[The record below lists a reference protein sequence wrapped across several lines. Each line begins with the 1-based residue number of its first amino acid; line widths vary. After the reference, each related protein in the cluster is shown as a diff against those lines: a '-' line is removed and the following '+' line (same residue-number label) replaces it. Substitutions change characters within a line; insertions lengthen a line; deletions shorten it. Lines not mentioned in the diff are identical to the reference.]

1 VKAEPKN
8 GELRDRFA
16 SALSRQKR
24 LDEAEAEAE
33 YGEVIRLRPKFA
45 GGSERLGVILKWRG
59 SLAEASRTTKPDA
72 ISRERSRRPGRP
84 GKLASDRSRHPD
96 DPMAAD
102 LERRFAPTP
111 TLKPRKISNL
121 NIAPSDRERSS
132 RVLALLVEEC

>member
-59 SLAEASRTTKPDA
+59 SLAGAPPLFREAATLDPDHGDA
-72 ISRERSRRPGRP
+72 
-84 GKLASDRSRHPD
+84 
-96 DPMAAD
+96 
-102 LERRFAPTP
+102 
-111 TLKPRKISNL
+111 
-121 NIAPSDRERSS
+121 
-132 RVLALLVEEC
+132 